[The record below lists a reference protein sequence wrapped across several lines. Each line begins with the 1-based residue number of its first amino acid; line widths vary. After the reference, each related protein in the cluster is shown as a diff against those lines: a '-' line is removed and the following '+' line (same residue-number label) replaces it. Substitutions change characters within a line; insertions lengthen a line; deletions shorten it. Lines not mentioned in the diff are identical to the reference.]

1 MKSKLNARHVY
12 SFMGFWTS
20 LASATMFTTYA
31 VYQVITLGL
40 SPLQLLMVGVVLELT
55 VLIFEGITGVIA
67 DVYSRKWS
75 VIIGMFI
82 LGVGFVVEG
91 SVQALESSVPLLS
104 AFAWLLVSQVFF
116 GIGYT
121 FTSGAD
127 IAWIVDEVG
136 EQEAGRVF
144 LTAKRLSL
152 FGTLAGIGISVGLST
167 IQSNLPYVAAG
178 LMYLVLGFFLIRY
191 MRETKF
197 VRQEKSE
204 GTPFAHLKSMKGAWL
219 SGAGMIRRHPVL
231 LMLLLVTVFS
241 GAASEGYDRLWQAH
255 LITDIGFPEGITAS
269 VAVWVGLIA
278 LLSTLVSLP
287 VVWLA
292 EKKLDINSRPLLLF
306 SLIVLTALRIGAI
319 LLMAFAPGFGWAL
332 AAVLLHDTVMTLNG
346 PIYNTWL
353 NQHIESKSRA
363 TVISMMS
370 QSDALGQSAG
380 GPLVG
385 WIGNRLSVRASIV
398 ASAVL
403 LTPVLGLFA
412 RQIRDRAAEKQRE

>member
-1 MKSKLNARHVY
+1 MKSKLNARQVY
-12 SFMGFWTS
+12 SFMGFSTS
-20 LASATMFTTYA
+20 LASSTMFTTYA

-75 VIIGMFI
+75 VIAGMFI
-82 LGVGFVVEG
+82 LGTGFVMEG
-91 SVQALESSVPLLS
+91 SVQALESNFPLIS

-116 GIGYT
+116 GVGHT

-127 IAWIVDEVG
+127 MAWVVDEVG

-144 LTAKRLSL
+144 LTAKRMGL

-178 LMYLVLGFFLIRY
+178 LMYLALGLFLIRY
-191 MRETKF
+191 MKETKF
-197 VRQEKSE
+197 VRPEKAE
-204 GTPFAHLKSMKGAWL
+204 GTPSAHLKNMKKAWL

-255 LITDIGFPEGITAS
+255 LITDIGFPAGLTAS
-269 VAVWVGLIA
+269 AAVWVGLIA

-287 VVWLA
+287 VVWIA
-292 EKKLDINSRPLLLF
+292 EKKMDISSRPLIVF
-306 SLIVLTALRIGAI
+306 SLIALTALRISAMV
-319 LLMAFAPGFGWAL
+319 LMAFAPGFGWAI
-332 AAVLLHDTVMTLNG
+332 AAVLLHDTVMALNG

-370 QSDALGQSAG
+370 QCDALGQSAG

-398 ASAVL
+398 TSAIL

-412 RQIRDRAAEKQRE
+412 RLRGTQASEKQSA

>member
-1 MKSKLNARHVY
+1 MKRQLNARHVY

-40 SPLQLLMVGVVLELT
+40 SPLQLLMVGAVLELT

-144 LTAKRLSL
+144 LTAKRLGL

-167 IQSNLPYVAAG
+167 IRSNLPYVAAG

-197 VRQEKSE
+197 VRPEKSE

-255 LITDIGFPEGITAS
+255 LITDIGFPEGITVS

-292 EKKLDINSRPLLLF
+292 EKKLDINSRPLILF

>member
-20 LASATMFTTYA
+20 LANATMFTTYA

-91 SVQALESSVPLLS
+91 SVQALESSVPLFS
-104 AFAWLLVSQVFF
+104 AFAWLLVSQLFF

-152 FGTLAGIGISVGLST
+152 FGTLAGIGISVGLSM

-197 VRQEKSE
+197 VRPEKTE
-204 GTPFAHLKSMKGAWL
+204 GTSFAHLKSMKTAWL

-255 LITDIGFPEGITAS
+255 LITDIGFPAGITAS
-269 VAVWVGLIA
+269 VAVWVGLIS

-292 EKKLDINSRPLLLF
+292 EKKMDINSRPLIVF

-353 NQHIESKSRA
+353 NQHVESKSRA

-398 ASAVL
+398 TSAVL
-403 LTPVLGLFA
+403 LMPVLGLFA
-412 RQIRDRAAEKQRE
+412 RQIRARTSEKQGG